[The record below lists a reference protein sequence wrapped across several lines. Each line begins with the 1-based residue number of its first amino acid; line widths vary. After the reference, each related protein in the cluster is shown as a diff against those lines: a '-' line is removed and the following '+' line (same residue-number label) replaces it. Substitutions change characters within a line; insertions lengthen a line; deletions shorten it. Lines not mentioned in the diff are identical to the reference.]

1 MKLYLLRGR
10 GCHYDCMV
18 VGFITTYAISACH
31 HKVVNFHPTHSE
43 VYSIQHHVIKFV
55 SDLHKLVG
63 GFLLVLWFPPPIK
76 LTVTEILLK
85 VALNIIT
92 LIPTVWMWL
101 DSYLCGFIS
110 IIGFFCYVQCKVLC
124 IYIYPFLTC
133 NHQFIISRSITGT

>member
-1 MKLYLLRGR
+1 MKLYLLCGR

-18 VGFITTYAISACH
+18 IGFITTYAISAYH
-31 HKVVNFHPTHSE
+31 HKVVSFHPTHSE
-43 VYSIQHHVIKFV
+43 VYLIQHHVIKFV
-55 SDLHKLVG
+55 SDLQQLVG
-63 GFLLVLWFPPPIK
+63 GFLLVLWCPPPIK

-110 IIGFFCYVQCKVLC
+110 IIFYFFLLC
-124 IYIYPFLTC
+124 PMQISVYILFW
-133 NHQFIISRSITGT
+133 HVAISSLSHGQ